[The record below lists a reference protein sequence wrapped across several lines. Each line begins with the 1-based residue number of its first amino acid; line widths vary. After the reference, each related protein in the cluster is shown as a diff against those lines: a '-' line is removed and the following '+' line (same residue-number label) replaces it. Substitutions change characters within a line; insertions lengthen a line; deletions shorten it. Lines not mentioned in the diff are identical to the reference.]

1 MNRSTHLKAALAAA
15 ALLSLSRSQGEPL
28 MGQTHT
34 SRLAAPA
41 FDPKPPV
48 NEPPGDLT
56 DAVGDHD
63 ESEFNEDEDSDMDD
77 DDD

>member
-1 MNRSTHLKAALAAA
+1 
-15 ALLSLSRSQGEPL
+15 

>member
-1 MNRSTHLKAALAAA
+1 
-15 ALLSLSRSQGEPL
+15 
-28 MGQTHT
+28 MGQSHT
-34 SRLAAPA
+34 ARMAAPA

-63 ESEFNEDEDSDMDD
+63 ESEFNDECDEDEDDGDD
-77 DDD
+77 D